1 MEERLVSEYIGK
13 DADKFMDGKT
23 NWKAAILGQA
33 IGPVWF
39 FFRKA
44 YLLGFAFLVVTY
56 IVGSIA
62 SAMELQEASYIM
74 FFIYL
79 FTANKLYLWD
89 VRRKVNKIASSE
101 YASDDELISAVRK
114 KGGTSVAAAVIY
126 VVAFIAFIAF
136 YVTVI
141 FSAMN
146 ALMSIQ

>member
-1 MEERLVSEYIGK
+1 MEDRLVSEYIGK
-13 DADKFMDGKT
+13 DADKFMNGKT
-23 NWKAAILGQA
+23 NWTAAILGQA

-39 FFRKA
+39 FFRKS

-62 SAMELQEASYIM
+62 SAMELKEASYIM

-89 VRRKVNKIASSE
+89 VRRKVNKIASSG
-101 YASDDELISAVRK
+101 YASDEELISTVRK
-114 KGGTSVAAAVIY
+114 KGGTSTVAAVIY

-136 YVTVI
+136 YITVI
-141 FSAMN
+141 FSEMN
-146 ALMSIQ
+146 ALMSIK